1 MESAMSMSALLGLVF
16 ALGCV
21 CGLRSMTAPALVC
34 WATYL
39 GWLNLSDSHLAFL
52 GWLPS
57 VAVFSLLAIGELA
70 ADKLPS
76 IPGRNTPGPLAVRFV
91 LGALCGVVLC
101 LAARSP
107 AMGGLV
113 LGGIGG
119 VLGGLAGFW
128 GRRTLKRHFK
138 WPDFP
143 VALAED
149 ILAIASGLFIVSR
162 F

>member
-1 MESAMSMSALLGLVF
+1 MSMSVLLALVF

-34 WATYL
+34 WATRL
-39 GWLNLSDSHLAFL
+39 GWLNLAGSHLAFL

-57 VAVFSLLAIGELA
+57 VAVFSLLAMGELV

-76 IPGRNTPGPLAVRFV
+76 IPGRNTPGPLAVRF
-91 LGALCGVVLC
+91 LFGGICGVALMT
-101 LAARSP
+101 AGHGS
-107 AMGGLV
+107 
-113 LGGIGG
+113 GIAGFLIAGSGG
-119 VLGGLAGFW
+119 VLGGLAGYTI
-128 GRRTLKRHFK
+128 RRNLKRRFK
-138 WPDFP
+138 LADFP

-149 ILAIASGLFIVSR
+149 LIAIVCGLVIVSR